1 MVVAVARTVT
11 ALRVKTWYDFFQV
24 NKSLSLA
31 LSIVSGFVTLAQNPR
46 SRATGMAYF
55 SSKTHW
61 PFIEGF
67 LSQTGS
73 TGPPDL
79 DL

>member
-11 ALRVKTWYDFFQV
+11 ALRVKIWYEFQV
-24 NKSLSLA
+24 SKSLSLA